1 MHEAELQKCAFVI
14 RITLGFSPMEF
25 PSEAGA
31 GFSGSRGGVGVGLVD
46 ARYTAP
52 GPPVKAPPPLVDVR
66 YTARGPPIK
75 APPPSPP
82 AAPAQVPVYNMSR
95 EEEQEVLVGAMQLR
109 MRVAEAQVAALEHDV
124 HVLFV
129 AVNALKGGPRQENVG
144 CFGIFKFACLKKLA
158 WCGASAAASRPARNR
173 RRWWNG
179 MIAGR

>member
-52 GPPVKAPPPLVDVR
+52 GPPVKAPPP
-66 YTARGPPIK
+66 P
-75 APPPSPP
+75 PP

-95 EEEQEVLVGAMQLR
+95 EEEQEVLVGALQLR

-124 HVLFV
+124 RVLFA

-158 WCGASAAASRPARNR
+158 WCGASAAASRPAR
-173 RRWWNG
+173 
-179 MIAGR
+179 

>member
-52 GPPVKAPPPLVDVR
+52 GPPVKAPPP
-66 YTARGPPIK
+66 P
-75 APPPSPP
+75 PP

-95 EEEQEVLVGAMQLR
+95 EEEQEVLVGALQLR
-109 MRVAEAQVAALEHDV
+109 MRVAEAQGAALKHDV

-158 WCGASAAASRPARNR
+158 WCGASAAASRPAR
-173 RRWWNG
+173 
-179 MIAGR
+179 

>member
-52 GPPVKAPPPLVDVR
+52 GPPVKAPPP
-66 YTARGPPIK
+66 P
-75 APPPSPP
+75 PP

-95 EEEQEVLVGAMQLR
+95 EEEQEVLVGALQLR

-124 HVLFV
+124 RVLFA

-144 CFGIFKFACLKKLA
+144 CLGIFKFACLKKLA
-158 WCGASAAASRPARNR
+158 WCGASAAASRPAR
-173 RRWWNG
+173 
-179 MIAGR
+179 